1 MTSLALRLLEAEMPV
16 TLVAFARWQDTNK
29 NVTGVLEEYMHFHN
43 LSMALPDTKLALDQ
57 AEYVAMPSD
66 TTVQYH
72 FSTMLAKSV
81 TKETFSALVTIC
93 NNMIPELA
101 VRTIVLATQHNPGL
115 QGTKEFVRW
124 MKKNADEVMNLWDN
138 GRKNDD

>member
-1 MTSLALRLLEAEMPV
+1 MTSLTLRLLEAEMPI

-29 NVTGVLEEYMHFHN
+29 NVTGVLEEYLNFHKV
-43 LSMALPDTKLALDQ
+43 SMALPDTELALEQ
-57 AEYVAMPSD
+57 AEYVAMPPG
-66 TTVQYH
+66 TEVQYV

-101 VRTIVLATQHNPGL
+101 IRTILLATQHNPEL

-124 MKKNADEVMNLWDN
+124 MKENADEVMNLWDN
-138 GRKNDD
+138 NGR